1 MRGSCEPSWLAAGA
15 KAAKLSQRARPTDVL
30 GRIGGGVES
39 RMDALDTRALSD
51 IGLYKVPRSC
61 GENDDAGFE
70 GLTCIGVELGEISSL
85 IGATFAH

>member
-1 MRGSCEPSWLAAGA
+1 
-15 KAAKLSQRARPTDVL
+15 
-30 GRIGGGVES
+30 
-39 RMDALDTRALSD
+39 MDALDTRALSD